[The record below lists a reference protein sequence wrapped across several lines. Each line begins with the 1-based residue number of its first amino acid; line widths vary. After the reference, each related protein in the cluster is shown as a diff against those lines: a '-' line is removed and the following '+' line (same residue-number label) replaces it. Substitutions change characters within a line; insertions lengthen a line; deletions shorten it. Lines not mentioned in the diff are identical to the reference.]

1 MSNWKKTREKLLLGA
16 ADANMDFEEI
26 CAMLRHLGFS
36 ERQGYGSHR
45 IFYKDGVAE
54 IINLQPRGGKG
65 KPYQMKQVRQILLR
79 YHMMED

>member
-1 MSNWKKTREKLLLGA
+1 
-16 ADANMDFEEI
+16 
-26 CAMLRHLGFS
+26 MLRHLGFS
-36 ERQGYGSHR
+36 ERQGHGNHH
-45 IFYKDGVAE
+45 IFYKEGVPE

>member
-1 MSNWKKTREKLLLGA
+1 MRCCDISGSLSARDTGTTISSNKE
-16 ADANMDFEEI
+16 
-26 CAMLRHLGFS
+26 
-36 ERQGYGSHR
+36 
-45 IFYKDGVAE
+45 GVPK